1 MAAQLRVQV
10 PSSVAS
16 WAARPAPFS
25 TSKHGKRVKFSGD
38 SSVAER
44 VAERVGPFSVLGDA
58 VVYTADHL
66 PLGRVWQTTV
76 LSTTG
81 RWIVSG
87 LVSGCVSLSV
97 YFTSSSSTLDEDSA
111 LVSRQ

>member
-16 WAARPAPFS
+16 WVARPAPFS
-25 TSKHGKRVKFSGD
+25 TSRHGTRVKFSGD

-44 VAERVGPFSVLGDA
+44 VEPEIDGDDGDYENA

-76 LSTTG
+76 LSTTRKWAG
-81 RWIVSG
+81 GV
-87 LVSGCVSLSV
+87 VSGCVSLSV

-111 LVSRQ
+111 RAARQ

>member
-1 MAAQLRVQV
+1 MAAQLKVQV

-16 WAARPAPFS
+16 WVPRPAPFS
-25 TSKHGKRVKFSGD
+25 TSKHGTRVKFSGG

-44 VAERVGPFSVLGDA
+44 VKPEYPDGFYRDA

-76 LSTTG
+76 LSTTRG
-81 RWIVSG
+81 WDVG

-111 LVSRQ
+111 LVARQ

>member
-25 TSKHGKRVKFSGD
+25 TSKHGTDVKFSED

-44 VAERVGPFSVLGDA
+44 VEPEEDFENA

-66 PLGRVWQTTV
+66 PLGRVWQTTI
-76 LSTTG
+76 LSTTRG
-81 RWIVSG
+81 WDAG

-111 LVSRQ
+111 LVARQ

>member
-16 WAARPAPFS
+16 WVARPAPFS
-25 TSKHGKRVKFSGD
+25 TSRHGTRVKFSGD

-44 VAERVGPFSVLGDA
+44 VEPDEHHRDA

-76 LSTTG
+76 LSTIG
-81 RWIVSG
+81 RWAGG

-97 YFTSSSSTLDEDSA
+97 YFTSSSSTLDVDSA
-111 LVSRQ
+111 LVARQ